1 LILPSRPR
9 PARPSGTENRTEDVE
24 MPATIVMGGQWGDE
38 GKGKLTDALAAAA
51 NVVVRANG
59 GSNAG
64 HTISTP
70 AGVFKL
76 HLVPSG
82 ILNPSC
88 TCLIGAGV
96 VVDPHALIA
105 EIDELRGRGVAVD
118 HLFISDRAHIVMPY
132 HPLLDQAEESARED
146 QRLGTTLRGIGPAYA
161 DKVARRG
168 IRMADLLDEA
178 SLLRK
183 LSWEIDSKNQL
194 LTQVHR
200 RAPLDLT
207 EVYGR
212 LVEAGARLRGHV
224 VEAEMVVQDAL
235 AAGREVLIECAQ
247 GAMLDVDYG
256 TYPYVTSSSPTAA
269 GACQGAGVA
278 PTQVKRVVA
287 VFKSYGTRVGGGPMP
302 TELFD
307 EVGET
312 IRERGKEYGT
322 TTGRPRR
329 TGWFDAVAARYVA
342 RLNGVTEIA
351 LTLLDV
357 LDTFD
362 EINICTSYR
371 LNDVSVNYLPARDD
385 LLAQV
390 KPVFQTVPGWKSE
403 ISAIRSAD
411 DLPANALAYIR
422 FLEEQIGA
430 RITMVG
436 VGPDREQ
443 LVPLTDDAAI
453 LQRPIGAAKT

>member
-1 LILPSRPR
+1 
-9 PARPSGTENRTEDVE
+9 

-38 GKGKLTDALAAAA
+38 GKGKLTDALAKHADI
-51 NVVVRANG
+51 VVRANG

-70 AGVFKL
+70 DGVFKM

-88 TCLIGAGV
+88 TCIIGAGV
-96 VVDPHALIA
+96 VVDPRDLLT
-105 EIDELRGRGVAVD
+105 EIDGLRSRGVSTD
-118 HLFISDRAHIVMPY
+118 RLLISDRAHLVLPY
-132 HPLLDQAEESARED
+132 HPLLDRAEEKARSD
-146 QRLGTTLRGIGPAYA
+146 QKIGTTLRGIGPAYS

-168 IRMADLLDEA
+168 VRIGDLLDEA
-178 SLLRK
+178 TLLRK
-183 LSWEIDSKNQL
+183 LTSEIAAKNRLLSQL
-194 LTQVHR
+194 YGEET
-200 RAPLDLT
+200 LDLT
-207 EVYGR
+207 ETYR
-212 LVEAGARLRGHV
+212 NLVEMGARLRPHV
-224 VEAEMVVQDAL
+224 AATEMVVQDAL
-235 AAGREVLIECAQ
+235 AAGQEVLIECAQ

-278 PTQVKRVVA
+278 PTQVSRVVA
-287 VFKSYGTRVGGGPMP
+287 VYKAYSTRVGSGPMP
-302 TELFD
+302 TELKDAIGD
-307 EVGET
+307 E
-312 IRERGKEYGT
+312 IRERGREYGT

-362 EINICTSYR
+362 EIKVCTAYR
-371 LNDVSVNYLPARDD
+371 LNEVTLTHLPARED

-390 KPVFQTVPGWKSE
+390 VPEFTTLPGWKTDTTGARRAE
-403 ISAIRSAD
+403 
-411 DLPANALAYIR
+411 DLPPAARGYIS
-422 FLEEQIGA
+422 FLEEQIGVP
-430 RITMVG
+430 ITMVG

-443 LVPLTDDAAI
+443 LIPLRESAAI
-453 LQRPIGAAKT
+453 LQVGSQPATRP